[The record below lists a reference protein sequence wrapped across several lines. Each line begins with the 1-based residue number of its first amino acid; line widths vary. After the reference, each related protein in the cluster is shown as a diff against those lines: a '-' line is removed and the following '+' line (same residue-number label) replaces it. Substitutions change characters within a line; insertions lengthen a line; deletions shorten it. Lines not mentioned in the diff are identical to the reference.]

1 MEDEWKCWEVS
12 IVIPKEMN
20 ARGIDEVLRGTQG
33 LWQGWALDPAPT
45 RKSSLPSRSEEAEDE
60 GGIPPHNPNF

>member
-1 MEDEWKCWEVS
+1 M
-12 IVIPKEMN
+12 IPKEMH

-33 LWQGWALDPAPT
+33 LWQGRALDSAST
-45 RKSSLPSRSEEAEDE
+45 RKSSLPSRSEDAEDE